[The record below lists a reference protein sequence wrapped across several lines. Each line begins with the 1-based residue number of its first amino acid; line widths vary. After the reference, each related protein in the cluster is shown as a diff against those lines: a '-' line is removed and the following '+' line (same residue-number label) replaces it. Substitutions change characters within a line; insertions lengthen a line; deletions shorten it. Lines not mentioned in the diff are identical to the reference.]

1 MDIENSGKKLWQL
14 AINLP
19 NLAKFT
25 SINVFCYM
33 VFFFL
38 VFRLIMQMTFKCIC
52 RIVCVGFSKSYL
64 ANFNLQLFLNGIL
77 VCDVQ
82 NIASY

>member
-1 MDIENSGKKLWQL
+1 
-14 AINLP
+14 
-19 NLAKFT
+19 
-25 SINVFCYM
+25 
-33 VFFFL
+33 
-38 VFRLIMQMTFKCIC
+38 MQMTFKCIC

-64 ANFNLQLFLNGIL
+64 AKFNLQLFLNGIL